1 MGSIDGVDDRIF
13 RVNNFIGDGA
23 EKLRDRVK
31 DKLKE
36 FMGDYTDDTLV
47 EYVLVLLKNGRRKE
61 EARNELNVFLG
72 DDSDS
77 FVSWLWDHLASNID
91 LYVQP
96 EETKTKPSSADKSG
110 RDYSHH
116 LESESKKEAKIR
128 HNKEWKGLI
137 RDAAEPPPLRSSEVE
152 KIHVK
157 ERTHHRVRHTRRSPS
172 PRPAVERKRNR
183 TDERQNTKVLIL
195 FFS

>member
-1 MGSIDGVDDRIF
+1 M
-13 RVNNFIGDGA
+13 
-23 EKLRDRVK
+23 
-31 DKLKE
+31 
-36 FMGDYTDDTLV
+36 
-47 EYVLVLLKNGRRKE
+47 
-61 EARNELNVFLG
+61 
-72 DDSDS
+72 
-77 FVSWLWDHLASNID
+77 WDHLASNID

-110 RDYSHH
+110 RDYSHQ
-116 LESESKKEAKIR
+116 LESESDTGKPKKESKIR

-152 KIHVK
+152 KINVK
-157 ERTHHRVRHTRRSPS
+157 ERTHHRVRRTRRSPS

-195 FFS
+195 FFY